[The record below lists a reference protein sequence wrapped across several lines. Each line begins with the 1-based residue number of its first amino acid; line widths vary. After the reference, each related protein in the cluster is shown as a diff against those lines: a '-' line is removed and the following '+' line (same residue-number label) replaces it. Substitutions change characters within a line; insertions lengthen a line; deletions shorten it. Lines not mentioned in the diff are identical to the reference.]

1 MANKTHKT
9 IIFEEFDSSNSN
21 NLYTILNNKPSTDG
35 LSRGLSELTVS
46 SFDEFMKK
54 FAPKV
59 YEVCRKNPE
68 TGNIEFFYTTDP
80 KKFSDLPYNEI
91 DIGEHIYYKMLS
103 QLYASKGTSG
113 KANLQFKDEE
123 FLEMLTPKKELDEVR
138 DTRQKIE
145 YNLQN
150 FYEAKARGDKSAMN
164 EANKNIQDCR
174 KKIAGYAKSP
184 LNKLLPILIEDTNKK
199 LEVLEIAT
207 GGVTGSDTK
216 SLSAANFGVLYL
228 NPAGQLDIDENWKAS
243 DAKQLAAP
251 EAQKNGASVAVK
263 ENLPAK
269 VQKIPA
275 PISNPVP
282 DKKNLSN
289 TIAATIE
296 KDYDKNAKI
305 PNEQVKAM
313 IVSAFAPLAVSSNS
327 ENTKEVVDK
336 ETLLA
341 RRQVFEVAYT
351 NARKSFIKE
360 MSRMIE
366 SLLGVKAFFD
376 HATIDGGENSEI
388 PGGVI
393 IANCKASK
401 LLNNKD
407 VFSYYMKYLGKAQ
420 TEARI
425 WFAIVP
431 SVFENPPVKNSDE
444 KISDDDPMGGSLND
458 DEEDAAEK
466 ISAEYVSIN
475 ALKEFLKVMEDAKIT
490 TVFNIRSD
498 KGNTFADLSAA
509 GVEDKIKTF
518 ESCRYGHS
526 VYAYP
531 NFTLIG
537 EKIFKPFEGQNDA
550 EIILPGI
557 FIDAAYPAAGLLVA
571 SQQQKILDSRKL
583 KVDKDTACV
592 GVDLENLTVKKAL
605 STKFN
610 RESVLRRS
618 EDLIKVINE
627 NMFGFAFSGDEVKDD
642 SGVWQNSYIHCARTL
657 AKNERT
663 GNYKPIYQT
672 LIEDFITQELMS
684 LPSKKKDD
692 VQKKI
697 NKINSEWSDKNKQ
710 IKFKDIVNFLLR
722 DGEEI
727 EINSEDSKVK
737 IKIHFSG
744 GDSYVDVDVE
754 SD

>member
-1 MANKTHKT
+1 MANQTHKT
-9 IIFEEFDSSNSN
+9 IIFEEFDGSNSN
-21 NLYTILNNKPSTDG
+21 NLYTILNNEPSPDE
-35 LSRGLSELTVS
+35 LSRGIAKLTVS
-46 SFDEFMKK
+46 NFGEFMKK

-68 TGNIEFFYTTDP
+68 TGHIEFFYTTDP
-80 KKFSDLPYNEI
+80 QKFSELPYNEI

-103 QLYASKGTSG
+103 NLYASKGTSG
-113 KANLQFKDEE
+113 KTNLQFKDEE
-123 FLEMLTPKKELDEVR
+123 FLEMLTPKRELNEVR

-164 EANKNIQDCR
+164 DANKKIRDCR
-174 KKIAGYAKSP
+174 KKIANYAKSP

-199 LEVLEIAT
+199 LEVLKIAA
-207 GGVTGSDTK
+207 GGASGDGTK

-228 NPAGQLDIDENWKAS
+228 NPAGKLDIDENWKAS
-243 DAKQLAAP
+243 EAKQITAP
-251 EAQKNGASVAVK
+251 DSQKDGALVAVK
-263 ENLPAK
+263 KNLPAEVK
-269 VQKIPA
+269 PIPT
-275 PISNPVP
+275 PKSNPIP
-282 DKKNLSN
+282 DKKTLSN

-296 KDYDKNAKI
+296 RDYDENAKI
-305 PNEQVKAM
+305 PNKQVKAM

-327 ENTKEVVDK
+327 ENPKTVVDK

-341 RRQVFEVAYT
+341 RRQMFEDAYT
-351 NARKSFIKE
+351 NARESFIKE
-360 MSRMIE
+360 MSQIIE

-376 HATIDGGENSEI
+376 HATIDGSETSTI

-393 IANCKASK
+393 IANCKASR

-407 VFSYYMKYLGKAQ
+407 AFSHYMKYLGKAQ
-420 TEARI
+420 TEARV
-425 WFAIVP
+425 WFAVVP
-431 SVFENPPVKNSDE
+431 AVFESSPVKNSAE
-444 KISDDDPMGGSLND
+444 NISDDDPMGGSLND
-458 DEEDAAEK
+458 YEENAAEK
-466 ISAEYVSIN
+466 NSAEYVSIN

-490 TVFNIRSD
+490 TVFNIRAD
-498 KGNTFADLSAA
+498 KGNTFADLSK
-509 GVEDKIKTF
+509 VEVESKIKEF
-518 ESCRYGHS
+518 ENCRYGHS

-537 EKIFKPFEGQNDA
+537 ERIFKPFEGQNEA
-550 EIILPGI
+550 KITLPGI

-583 KVDKDTACV
+583 KLDKDTACV
-592 GVDLENLTVKKAL
+592 GVDLESLTVKKAMP
-605 STKFN
+605 TKFN

-672 LIEDFITQELMS
+672 LIEDFIAQELMS

-710 IKFKDIVNFLLR
+710 NKFKDIVNFLLR
-722 DGEEI
+722 EGEEI
-727 EINSEDSKVK
+727 EINSEDSKIK

-744 GDSYVDVDVE
+744 GDGYVDVEVE